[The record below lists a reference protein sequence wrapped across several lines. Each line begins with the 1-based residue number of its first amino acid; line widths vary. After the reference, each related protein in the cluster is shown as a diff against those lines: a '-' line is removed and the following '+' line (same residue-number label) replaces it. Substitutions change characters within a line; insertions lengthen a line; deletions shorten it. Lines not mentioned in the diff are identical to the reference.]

1 MQYRRLGRTKL
12 KVSVIA
18 FGGILLPQAS
28 EQERIRTINWAL
40 DLGVNFIDTARAYE
54 DSETKIGKA
63 VKGRRRQS
71 ILATKTVSREPKG
84 ALTDLETSPK
94 ELQTDLSIREMP
106 KRADRVLRTG

>member
-12 KVSVIA
+12 KASVIA

-28 EQERIRTINWAL
+28 EQEAIRTINWAL
-40 DLGVNFIDTARAYE
+40 DLGVNFIDTARAYK

-63 VKGRRRQS
+63 VKGRRSQS